1 MLGDPA
7 LSTLS
12 QGVTSTNVEGRK
24 INNGVFSVFNPNHGK
39 KCESRHVSYNLVEE

>member
-12 QGVTSTNVEGRK
+12 YGVTPTYVEGRK
-24 INNGVFSVFNPNHGK
+24 INNGVFYAFNLNH
-39 KCESRHVSYNLVEE
+39 EEKNVKATCIT